1 MNNFDYMG
9 FGYGAGY
16 IDYFVA
22 DAKKY
27 TPKNVLAL
35 CCLEYSHLFLQQ
47 FEGTHRNPVLNDIEQ
62 KYVAYRMGVDES
74 WPKGCYTFVRKGS
87 PGSFPVYVINLNKLK
102 KEGKKN
108 DS

>member
-27 TPKNVLAL
+27 TPENVLAL

-74 WPKGCYTFVRKGS
+74 WPKGCYTFVKKRFSWKFSSLCNKFKQTQERRKE
-87 PGSFPVYVINLNKLK
+87 K
-102 KEGKKN
+102 
-108 DS
+108 